1 MACRA
6 GAASRRLARSA
17 HLSNYAGSIIR
28 MGRLLSEKY
37 AAWKAECEERFLQL
51 KKNEEELKQF
61 SAKYIVLGGINAILR

>member
-1 MACRA
+1 
-6 GAASRRLARSA
+6 
-17 HLSNYAGSIIR
+17 

-37 AAWKAECEERFLQL
+37 AAWRAECEERFLQL